1 MSVKA
6 QPTLLKK
13 MNVKNFRNL
22 QDVEIEFGTRITVIS
37 GKNGT
42 AKSTIL
48 GLIAQIF
55 NFEKD
60 YTADTEL
67 NYQTLNG
74 KKFKSVFKEHFR
86 LSEKYDRPG
95 DMDVRY
101 QVYDAYFEQEI
112 SDLKLGLY
120 NYSDRK
126 KNHRTVV
133 RNNLPTP
140 NSENTSRNVT
150 HPVIYLNLKR
160 LYPIAERE
168 ESVVDNTYLTKHKD
182 EFISVCN
189 EIIGKSNNKI
199 TSTEGKVINSS
210 VVHGNDYDHESVS
223 SGEDNIGQIVQAL
236 FSFKKLSEDYKD
248 YHGGLLI
255 IDEIDAGLFP
265 FAQDKII
272 DKLQHYARTYNIQII
287 VTSHSPI
294 IIEKIFDK
302 SKNNPKEFKNIFL
315 SQAHGILEIK
325 KDYQWADIYAD
336 LFITTKVKS
345 GNVVFPTVNV
355 YFEDGEAYDF
365 FNRLVTSRKIK
376 RVIETLKEV
385 SMGCGNY
392 YQLISKKVPEFSK
405 KSIIVFDGDESKS
418 DKKKHKKTFNAQ
430 KNITTLPTIQP
441 PDRLLFKFLFELPA
455 NDSFWHN
462 TLGFTKEVFLNTGPA
477 QVIINR
483 LQLTD
488 ANISDFDKIVE
499 KDLNNQH
506 TSGLRELFKNF
517 YKDEKLQQIIANK
530 STCPF
535 AFFLKKNPNYVEEF
549 NNQFIE
555 CLKYVLQHGFGEQK
569 SKIESYFNGQS

>member
-1 MSVKA
+1 MSVRT

-13 MNVKNFRNL
+13 MHIKNFRNL
-22 QDVEIEFGTRITVIS
+22 HDVEIEFGTRITVIS

-48 GLIAQIF
+48 GLVAQIF
-55 NFEKD
+55 SFEKD
-60 YTADTEL
+60 YTTDTDL
-67 NYQTLNG
+67 DYQTLNG
-74 KKFKSVFKEHFR
+74 KKFKSVFREHFR
-86 LSEKYDRPG
+86 LSQKYDKPG
-95 DMDVRY
+95 EMDIIY
-101 QVYDAYFEQEI
+101 HVYDAYLKQNIENLA
-112 SDLKLGLY
+112 LKLTNTEGR
-120 NYSDRK
+120 S
-126 KNHRTVV
+126 HRTVV
-133 RNNLPTP
+133 RNNIETAY
-140 NSENTSRNVT
+140 SKNTSRNVT

-168 ESVVDNTYLTKHKD
+168 ESVVNNDYLTAHKD

-189 EIIGKSNNKI
+189 EIIGKSNDSI
-199 TSTEGKVINSS
+199 TSTKGSVISSS

-294 IIEKIFDK
+294 IIEKIFNK
-302 SKNNPKEFKNIFL
+302 SKNNPNEFKNIFL
-315 SQAHGILEIK
+315 SQAHGVLEIK
-325 KDYQWADIYAD
+325 KDYQWSDIYAD
-336 LFITTKVKS
+336 LFITTKVQS
-345 GNVVFPTVNV
+345 GNIIFPKVNV

-376 RVIETLKEV
+376 KLIEVLKDV
-385 SMGCGNY
+385 SMGCSNY
-392 YQLISKKVPEFSK
+392 HQLISKKIPEFSK
-405 KSIIVFDGDESKS
+405 KSIIIFDGDESKPN
-418 DKKKHKKTFNAQ
+418 KKTHKRTFNAQ

-441 PDRLLFKFLFELPA
+441 PDRLLFKFLFELPP
-455 NDSFWHN
+455 NDDFWHN
-462 TLGFTKEVFLNTGPA
+462 TLGFTKEVFFNTGPA
-477 QVIINR
+477 QAIISR
-483 LQLTD
+483 LKLND
-488 ANISDFDKIVE
+488 DNISNFDNIVE
-499 KDLNNQH
+499 KDLNDQSKN
-506 TSGLRELFKNF
+506 GLREMFKNF
-517 YKDEKLQQIIANK
+517 YKDEKLQQMIANK

-535 AFFLKKNPNYVEEF
+535 VYFLNKNPNYVKEF

-555 CLKYVLQHGFGEQK
+555 CLKYVLQDGFGEHK
-569 SKIESYFNGQS
+569 SKIESYFNNHT